1 MSDLELQN
9 DDKREF
15 RRKRRMRNQILAY
28 VSVLFVLALVGV
40 GVFFAIKAGSSLLA
54 QKQQEKEAL
63 VLASEE
69 VSETA
74 DVSEEEM
81 SETETAVEE
90 TSTVVEEY
98 TEEDLLEEVVESCI
112 SEMSLEDRVAGLF
125 IISPEQLTGV
135 DRAVKAGDGTKEAL
149 EKFPVGGLVY
159 FKQNIQSKEQI
170 TEMLANTVS
179 MSKYPIFLA
188 VDEEGDSVARVAD
201 TLKLDKVDSAAE
213 IGATGDSNNAYETY
227 KKIGSYLCEYGFNL
241 NFAPVAD
248 VLTNPDNDT
257 LAKRSFGEEAEVVS
271 SMVAA
276 SVKGLEE
283 TGVTACMKHFPGQ
296 GNADGDTH
304 DGLAA
309 TDRTLEE
316 IRETE
321 LKPFAAGMEAGAQ
334 MIMIGHIAVPSITED
349 NTPASLSKKVVTD
362 ILREEMGYNG
372 VVITDALNMSSITEY
387 YDPAQAAIMALK
399 AGADMILMPEDF
411 ETAFEGVLAAVQDG
425 TISEARINDSLKRVY
440 RIKYKSTIDN

>member
-9 DDKREF
+9 EDKRET

-28 VSVLFVLALVGV
+28 VSVLIVLALVGT

-54 QKQQEKEAL
+54 QKQREKEAL

-69 VSETA
+69 MSETA
-74 DVSEEEM
+74 DVSEEM
-81 SETETAVEE
+81 SETETTVEE

-112 SEMSLEDRVAGLF
+112 SEMPLEDRVAGLF

-201 TLKLDKVDSAAE
+201 TLKLDKVDSASE
-213 IGATGDSNNAYETY
+213 IGATGDTNNAYETY

-241 NFAPVAD
+241 NLAPVAD

-257 LAKRSFGEEAEVVS
+257 LTKRSFGEDAEVVS

-296 GNADGDTH
+296 GDADGDTH
-304 DGLAA
+304 DGLVA

-316 IRETE
+316 IRATE
-321 LKPFAAGMEAGAQ
+321 LQPFAAGIEAGAQ
-334 MIMIGHIAVPSITED
+334 MIMVGHIAVPSITED
-349 NTPASLSKKVVTD
+349 NIPASLSKKVVTD

-411 ETAFEGVLAAVQDG
+411 EEAYEGVLAAVGDG